1 LGQYE
6 EYGWEA
12 LLEGHRSG
20 RPSLLDAQRRQDL
33 CGILDSGP
41 VAYGFVSGVWSSP
54 MIARVIQEE
63 FEVDYHPGHVRKLLK
78 ELGFSVQRP
87 RKRLAKGDPVLQDR
101 WQRYTYPRLK
111 KNR

>member
-1 LGQYE
+1 
-6 EYGWEA
+6 
-12 LLEGHRSG
+12 
-20 RPSLLDAQRRQDL
+20 
-33 CGILDSGP
+33 
-41 VAYGFVSGVWSSP
+41 

-63 FEVDYHPGHVRKLLK
+63 YQVDYHPGHVRKLLK
-78 ELGFSVQRP
+78 ALGFSVQRP